1 MSDRSILKVAVPSPL
16 FTNFDYRS
24 PPNVQVQAGV
34 RVRVPFGR
42 TRVVGVVVESAG
54 QSDVPSGRLKGVEE
68 VLDTQPLWSPN
79 EWKLLLWASRYY
91 QHPLGEVL
99 QTALPVLLRQ
109 GRSTEIIPERR
120 WRLTQEGAVINVA
133 DLVRAPRQVALLG
146 QLRDCPDGAR
156 SEDLN
161 SAGGSWRSALRA
173 MVAKGWVE
181 SFDYAPPVSVDKDV
195 EPPPLLNAA
204 QAEVLQTLQGS
215 LDNYAAHLL
224 EGVTGSGKTEV
235 YLRLIEQVVQQGRQA
250 LVLVPEIGL
259 TPQLVD
265 RFRRRLGV
273 EMALLHSGLADRERL
288 EAWLASCSGQA
299 KVVIGTRSAVFTP
312 MADLGLVI
320 VDEEHD
326 ASLKQQ
332 DGFRYNARDLAVLR
346 ASYEGVPAVLGSATP
361 SFESLHN
368 VEVGRYEGLSLPERA
383 GDAQHPMLGVLDLR
397 RQRLEEGM
405 APSLLR
411 AVEETLAA
419 GDQALLFLNR
429 RGYAPALICHDC
441 GWVAECRRCDAPLTL
456 HRGRNQL
463 CCHHC
468 GSERSLDQRCEECGE
483 GDLRPAGRGTERIEE
498 ALQARFPQVP
508 VIRIDR
514 DTTRRRGAME
524 AHLATIKE
532 GGSCLL
538 VGTQM
543 LAKGH
548 HFPDVTLVGMLN
560 VDHGLYSS
568 DFRAAERLA
577 QLIVQV
583 AGRAGRADKAGRVLI
598 QTHHPDHPLLQ
609 RLLQDG
615 YGAFS
620 REAMRE
626 RREAGFPPFVA
637 AALIRAEATDAEL
650 PRRFLT
656 RVSQRVAQHNGADL
670 QIWGPVPAPMERRA
684 GRYRAQ
690 LLLQST
696 DRARL
701 QPVLNQLIPE
711 LGQLPDSRKVRWS
724 VDVDPQ
730 EMA

>member
-1 MSDRSILKVAVPSPL
+1 MSDGSILRVAVPSPL
-16 FTNFDYRS
+16 FTTFDYRT
-24 PPNVQVQAGV
+24 PTVVDAEAGV

-42 TRVVGVVVESAG
+42 TRVVGVVVETATRSEL
-54 QSDVPSGRLKGVEE
+54 PKGRLKDIEE
-68 VLDTQPLWSPN
+68 VLDSRPLWSPD

-91 QHPLGEVL
+91 QHPIGEVL

-109 GRSTEIIPERR
+109 GRGTDTIPERR
-120 WRLTQEGAVINVA
+120 WRLTAEGMKVTAEE
-133 DLVRAPRQVALLG
+133 LTRAPRQAALLG
-146 QLRDCPDGAR
+146 KLREHQGGAR
-156 SEDLN
+156 PEDLH
-161 SAGGSWRSALRA
+161 STGGSWRSALRA

-181 SFDYAPPVSVDKDV
+181 SFEYAPLTSNERETDPSP
-195 EPPPLLNAA
+195 ELNAA
-204 QAEVLQTLQGS
+204 QVEVLKTVQGS
-215 LDNYAAHLL
+215 LDRYAAHLL
-224 EGVTGSGKTEV
+224 EGVTGSGKTEI
-235 YLRLIEQVVQQGRQA
+235 YLRLIEQVEQRGRQA

-259 TPQLVD
+259 TPQLVG
-265 RFRRRLGV
+265 RFRKRLGV
-273 EMALLHSGLADRERL
+273 ELAVLHSGLTDRERL
-288 EAWLASCSGQA
+288 EAWLAARSGKA

-326 ASLKQQ
+326 ASFKQQ

-346 ASYEGVPAVLGSATP
+346 ASYGNVPVVLGSATP

-368 VEVGRYEGLSLPERA
+368 VETGRYAGLSLPERA
-383 GDAQHPMLGVLDLR
+383 GDAKHPSLGVLDLR
-397 RQRLEEGM
+397 RQPLDEGM
-405 APSLLR
+405 APPLLR
-411 AVEETLAA
+411 AVEETLSA
-419 GDQALLFLNR
+419 GEQALLFLNR
-429 RGYAPALICHDC
+429 RGYSPALICHDC

-456 HRGRNQL
+456 HRGRNRL

-468 GSERSLDQRCEECGE
+468 GSERPIDVRCEECGE

-498 ALQARFPQVP
+498 ALQSRFPGVS

-514 DTTRRRGAME
+514 DTTRRRGALE

-532 GGSCLL
+532 GRPCLL

-583 AGRAGRADKAGRVLI
+583 AGRAGRAGKAGRVLI

-609 RLLQDG
+609 RLLSDG
-615 YGAFS
+615 YAAFS
-620 REAMRE
+620 RDAMRE
-626 RREAGFPPFVA
+626 RREAGFPPYTA
-637 AALIRAEATDAEL
+637 AALVRAEANNAEL
-650 PRRFLT
+650 PRRFLAQ
-656 RVSQRVAQHNGADL
+656 VSRHVAQQNGSAL

-684 GRYRAQ
+684 GRYRAH

-696 DRARL
+696 ERGKL
-701 QPVLNQLIPE
+701 QPVLSKLVPK
-711 LGQLPDSRKVRWS
+711 LGQLPDARKVRWS